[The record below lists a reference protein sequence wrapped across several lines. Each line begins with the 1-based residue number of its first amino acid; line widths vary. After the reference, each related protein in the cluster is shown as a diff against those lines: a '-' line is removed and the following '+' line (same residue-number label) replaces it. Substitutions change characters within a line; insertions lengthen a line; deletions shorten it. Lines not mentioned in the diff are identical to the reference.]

1 MNRKILFVCFVV
13 ISMLALIVSTCAA
26 LITARLYIDVFR
38 ADGEDASAATLPSA
52 QSTDVPETSLGEPTP
67 ESTAADN
74 GNVDLGEDVL
84 AGADAE
90 KPPQKGRY
98 TLKYEDGHLVIFA
111 PDETAIFH
119 RKAQPAKSEIDALT
133 NGIEFAD
140 YRSALSAVYDLVS

>member
-1 MNRKILFVCFVV
+1 
-13 ISMLALIVSTCAA
+13 MLALIVSACTA

-38 ADGEDASAATLPSA
+38 SEGENASAATLPSA
-52 QSTDVPETSLGEPTP
+52 PDTYPPETSLGEPTP
-67 ESTAADN
+67 ESTSADN
-74 GNVDLGEDVL
+74 GSIDIGEDVL

-111 PDETAIFH
+111 PDATAIFY
-119 RKAQPAKSEIDALT
+119 RKAQPAKNEIDALT

-140 YRSALSAVYDLVS
+140 YSSALSAVYDIVS